1 MNIVCL
7 DLEGVLIPEIWL
19 GVAELTGEPRLQK
32 TTRDIPIYD
41 ELMRYRLGILDELGI
56 GIDVIQSVID
66 QLEPLPGA
74 PEFLDALRSR
84 YQVAILSDTFYEFA
98 MPLMAKLD
106 HPFLLCHRLDI
117 EDGRIADYRLRQPD
131 PKRAAVKAFHSL
143 RYRVT
148 AAGDSYNDVAML
160 EEADAGIFF
169 SAPDNV
175 LAEFP
180 QYPHAQSYEALAELI
195 ESVQ

>member
-19 GVAELTGEPRLQK
+19 GVAERTGESRLTK
-32 TTRDIPIYD
+32 TTRDIPVYD
-41 ELMRYRLGILDELGI
+41 DLMQYRLGILDETGI
-56 GIDVIQSVID
+56 GIDVVQDVISG
-66 QLEPLPGA
+66 LEPLPGA
-74 PEFLDALRSR
+74 ADFLDELRRR

-106 HPFLLCHRLDI
+106 HPFLLCHRL
-117 EDGRIADYRLRQPD
+117 EVEAGRITGYKLRQPD
-131 PKRAAVKAFHSL
+131 PKRASVQAFHNL

-169 SAPDNV
+169 CAPDNV
-175 LAEFP
+175 LNEFP
-180 QYPHAQSYEALAELI
+180 QYPHATDYAALLEMIEAA
-195 ESVQ
+195 Q

>member
-19 GVAELTGEPRLQK
+19 GVAERTGEQRLTK
-32 TTRDIPIYD
+32 TTRDIPVYD
-41 ELMRYRLGILDELGI
+41 DLMRYRLDILDETGI
-56 GIDVIQSVID
+56 GIDVVKEVSD
-66 QLEPLPGA
+66 TLEPLPGA
-74 PEFLDALRSR
+74 ADFLDNLRLH

-98 MPLMAKLD
+98 MPLMAKLG
-106 HPFLLCHRLDI
+106 HPFLLCHRLEVKAGKI
-117 EDGRIADYRLRQPD
+117 VGYKIRQPD
-131 PKRAAVKAFHSL
+131 PKRASVKALHDL
-143 RYRVT
+143 RYKVT

-180 QYPHAQSYEALAELI
+180 QYPHAKTYDELTNLI
-195 ESVQ
+195 EAAQ